1 MIKNRFQKER
11 RRIESLMGNVEN
23 VHTIENELETL
34 NQIVDEF
41 QRSYA
46 EWSGLLE
53 EDDEIAA
60 KDWYIEHIRLNIF
73 VYRVSK

>member
-1 MIKNRFQKER
+1 
-11 RRIESLMGNVEN
+11 MGNVEN